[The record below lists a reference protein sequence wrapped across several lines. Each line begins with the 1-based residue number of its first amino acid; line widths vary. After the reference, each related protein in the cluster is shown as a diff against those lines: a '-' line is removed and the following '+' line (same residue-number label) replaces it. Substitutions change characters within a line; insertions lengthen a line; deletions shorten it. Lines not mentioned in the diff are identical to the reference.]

1 MTDEKKARISEL
13 TRISRERALTP
24 EEQTERQA
32 LREEYLADW
41 RRSTIE
47 TLESVY
53 IENPDGSVTKLPKKN
68 PKSRA

>member
-13 TRISRERALTP
+13 TRISRERELTA
-24 EEQTERQA
+24 EEQAERQA
-32 LREEYLADW
+32 LRAEYLEDW

-47 TLESVY
+47 TLENVY

>member
-1 MTDEKKARISEL
+1 MTDEKKTRISEL
-13 TRISRERALTP
+13 TRISRERELTP

-47 TLESVY
+47 TLENVY
-53 IENPDGSVTKLPKKN
+53 LENPDGSVTKLPKKN
-68 PKSRA
+68 PKSRS

>member
-1 MTDEKKARISEL
+1 MTEEKKARISEL
-13 TRISRERALTP
+13 TRISRERELTAA
-24 EEQTERQA
+24 EQAERQA

-53 IENPDGSVTKLPKKN
+53 IENPDGSVAKLPKKK
-68 PKSRA
+68 PTSRA

>member
-1 MTDEKKARISEL
+1 MTEEKKARISEL
-13 TRISRERALTP
+13 TRISRERALTAA
-24 EEQTERQA
+24 EQAERQA